1 MTFNEYIEKAK
12 QYIREYLDNE
22 FYYKDEVLDKEMVEL
37 DIRKIPMG
45 YTTVTDD
52 EIEIQ
57 AYVDLELMIFW
68 REINRGNGWERLDLT
83 VFSTRDQM
91 LDFLDDFDF
100 AEVYY
105 CSGAHF
111 GDIWA
116 VYAVYEDSDGYVRE
130 RICSGV
136 NWEGNKE

>member
-12 QYIREYLDNE
+12 SYIREYHGSEFCIKGEILDE
-22 FYYKDEVLDKEMVEL
+22 EVEEL
-37 DIRKIPMG
+37 DIRKVPMG

-57 AYVDLELMIFW
+57 GYVDLELMLFW
-68 REINRGNGWERLDLT
+68 REVNRDNGWERLDLT

-91 LDFLDDFDF
+91 LNFLEGFDFL
-100 AEVYY
+100 EVYY
-105 CSGAHF
+105 CSSAYL

-116 VYAVYEDSDGYVRE
+116 AYDDADGYVRE
-130 RICSGV
+130 RICGGV